1 MALVRE
7 GLVSNYFVGME
18 VEKSPAYGLKTLFVV
33 GLQNSEEIIHMAK
46 EIGVRHVYLGANKS
60 FEPLPGWEKLV
71 DAIIHEGFWVT
82 LDYPIKHHEF
92 VMEQMSQEMRHS
104 RFIAMISVEIP
115 NIEAYNYNTTIKL
128 DDLDIDYSN
137 PGVWCHRLHDLMDK
151 DTFTQW
157 DEYVGDKSL

>member
-7 GLVSNYFVGME
+7 GLVSNYFVGTE

-33 GLQNSEEIIHMAK
+33 GLQNSEEVIHMAK

-60 FEPLPGWEKLV
+60 FEPKAGWEELV

-82 LDYPIKHHEF
+82 LDYPIKHHDF
-92 VMEQMSQEMRHS
+92 VMGVLSQEMRHS

-128 DDLDIDYSN
+128 DDLDIDHSN

-157 DEYVGDKSL
+157 DEYLGDKSL